1 MSLTRKRHC
10 GRGKVL
16 RASYRQRRGGRE
28 IFVPAS
34 CITDRGLPGKG
45 FKGDGEGIG
54 PLRKNMLGQFGYH
67 DAVHMTSDARRR
79 SLRRAVRA
87 YGATA
92 VGRMLNAIAVY
103 NKRTAPASA
112 AVFNVDRKWV
122 RRTFKKS
129 A

>member
-1 MSLTRKRHC
+1 MALTRKRHC
-10 GRGKVL
+10 TPGKIL
-16 RASYRQRRGGRE
+16 RASYCQRRGSRD
-28 IFVPAS
+28 IYVPAS

-45 FKGDGEGIG
+45 FTDGIG
-54 PLRKNMLGQFGYH
+54 PLKKNMLGQFGYH
-67 DAVHMTSDARRR
+67 DAVHMTTAARRR

-87 YGATA
+87 YGATT

-103 NKRTAPASA
+103 NKNTAPASA
-112 AVFNVDRKWV
+112 ARFNTDRKWV

>member
-1 MSLTRKRHC
+1 MALTRKRHC
-10 GRGKVL
+10 APGKIL
-16 RASYRQRRGGRE
+16 RASYRQRRGDRE
-28 IFVPAS
+28 IYVPAS

-45 FKGDGEGIG
+45 FKGDGKGIG
-54 PLRKNMLGQFGYH
+54 PLKKNMLGQFGYH
-67 DAVHMTSDARRR
+67 DAVHMTAAARHR

-87 YGATA
+87 YGATS

-103 NKRTAPASA
+103 NKNTAPASA
-112 AVFNVDRKWV
+112 ARFNVDRKWV

>member
-1 MSLTRKRHC
+1 MALTRKRHC
-10 GRGKVL
+10 ARGKIL
-16 RASYRQRRGGRE
+16 RASYRQRRGSRE
-28 IFVPAS
+28 IYVPAS

-45 FKGDGEGIG
+45 FKGNGIG
-54 PLRKNMLGQFGYH
+54 PLKKNMLGQFGYH
-67 DAVHMTSDARRR
+67 DAVHMTAAARHL

-87 YGATA
+87 YGATT

-103 NKRTAPASA
+103 NKNTAPASA
-112 AVFNVDRKWV
+112 ARFNVDRKWV